1 MNEITKKGRGRPR
14 GATSTVEMKL
24 SDIIDYVDGDMDA
37 TIQVGRTW
45 LNQRTPVWTP
55 FSERVKDHVNPP
67 SNDNQD
73 LKSEKDTREDDEP
86 IEFVIH

>member
-37 TIQVGRTW
+37 TQYQVGRG
-45 LNQRTPVWTP
+45 LE
-55 FSERVKDHVNPP
+55 SKDSCLDAFRACQGPRKSP
-67 SNDNQD
+67 SSNDNQ
-73 LKSEKDTREDDEP
+73 
-86 IEFVIH
+86 I